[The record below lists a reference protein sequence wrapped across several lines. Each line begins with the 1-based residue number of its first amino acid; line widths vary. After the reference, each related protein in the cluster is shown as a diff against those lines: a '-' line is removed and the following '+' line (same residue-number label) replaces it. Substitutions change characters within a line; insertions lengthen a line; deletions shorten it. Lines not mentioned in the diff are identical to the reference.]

1 MTGQDILIGTGVE
14 IVIVEDSPVQATLLR
29 RMLVRYGYAV
39 TLAKNGL
46 EGLVRVRERKPAL
59 VISDIEMPHM
69 DGYALCREI
78 KSDEALRDVPVILL
92 TSLLDPQDIIRGLQ
106 AGADNYVTKPYNE
119 QELLARIAYVLAN
132 RQPHTGDSV
141 KESIEVRF
149 AGSSHRI

>member
-1 MTGQDILIGTGVE
+1 MTGQDSLTGTGVE
-14 IVIVEDSPVQATLLR
+14 IIIVEDSPVQATLLR
-29 RMLVRYGYAV
+29 RTLVRYGYAV

-78 KSDEALRDVPVILL
+78 KRDEALRDVPVILL

-106 AGADNYVTKPYNE
+106 AGADNYLTKPYDE
-119 QELLARIAYVLAN
+119 QEL
-132 RQPHTGDSV
+132 
-141 KESIEVRF
+141 
-149 AGSSHRI
+149 